1 VSKTSIRSV
10 LSRHASYNWRVR
22 RSAPA
27 RACRRRDRCDGG
39 TARYLTE
46 VAEDLKACG
55 FIADALRRSGR
66 DAALVA
72 PPGPA
77 GAAGV
82 RRAGTG

>member
-1 VSKTSIRSV
+1 M
-10 LSRHASYNWRVR
+10 
-22 RSAPA
+22 
-27 RACRRRDRCDGG
+27 RRDC
-39 TARYLTE
+39 ARYLVE
-46 VAEDLKACG
+46 VVEDLKACG

-82 RRAGTG
+82 RPTGTG